1 MTEQLNGLL
10 KAITHEHVY
19 IQTHNFPDPDAI
31 ASAYG
36 LQQLLRHCGVE
47 STVCYQGK
55 IERFNT
61 NYIME
66 KLDIRFSRLVDIS
79 DILQEDDEII
89 LIDSQKY
96 NSNVDSA
103 RGVEIASIDHHP
115 TFFSAE
121 YRFSDI
127 RPEVGSC
134 ATIIASYFFDND
146 IPMDEK
152 TALVLT
158 FGIRSDTAKLSRGV
172 SQLDLDMLSRLFAYC
187 DGDTIYYLENSE
199 LEFKDLDAYAKAI
212 ESIELYDGDT
222 AFAFAG
228 ENCPEALVA
237 SVSDF
242 ILSLVAVSFSVVY
255 SKKEKGL
262 KLSVRCS
269 SGLDAGVI
277 TARALA
283 SFGSGGGHQ
292 VMAGGFV
299 PFEGN
304 ALHLAKL
311 ITAIKEAFIQQIKLA
326 KVKKSNLSELYTDGA

>member
-10 KAITHEHVY
+10 RAITHEHVY

-66 KLDIRFSRLVDIS
+66 KLGISFSRLVDIS
-79 DILQEDDEII
+79 DILREDDEII

-96 NSNVDSA
+96 NANVDDT

-115 TFFSAE
+115 TFFAAE

-134 ATIIASYFFDND
+134 AAIIASYFFENE

-158 FGIRSDTAKLSRGV
+158 FGIRSDTAKLSRG
-172 SQLDLDMLSRLFAYC
+172 
-187 DGDTIYYLENSE
+187 
-199 LEFKDLDAYAKAI
+199 
-212 ESIELYDGDT
+212 
-222 AFAFAG
+222 
-228 ENCPEALVA
+228 
-237 SVSDF
+237 
-242 ILSLVAVSFSVVY
+242 
-255 SKKEKGL
+255 
-262 KLSVRCS
+262 
-269 SGLDAGVI
+269 
-277 TARALA
+277 
-283 SFGSGGGHQ
+283 
-292 VMAGGFV
+292 
-299 PFEGN
+299 
-304 ALHLAKL
+304 
-311 ITAIKEAFIQQIKLA
+311 
-326 KVKKSNLSELYTDGA
+326 

>member
-31 ASAYG
+31 AAAYG
-36 LQQLLRHCGVE
+36 RQQLLRYCGIE

-79 DILQEDDEII
+79 DILQEYDEII

-134 ATIIASYFFDND
+134 ATLIASYFFDSD
-146 IPMDEK
+146 TPMDAK
-152 TALVLT
+152 TALVVPFAPRRAT
-158 FGIRSDTAKLSRGV
+158 STLSR
-172 SQLDLDMLSRLFAYC
+172 
-187 DGDTIYYLENSE
+187 
-199 LEFKDLDAYAKAI
+199 
-212 ESIELYDGDT
+212 
-222 AFAFAG
+222 
-228 ENCPEALVA
+228 
-237 SVSDF
+237 
-242 ILSLVAVSFSVVY
+242 
-255 SKKEKGL
+255 
-262 KLSVRCS
+262 
-269 SGLDAGVI
+269 
-277 TARALA
+277 
-283 SFGSGGGHQ
+283 
-292 VMAGGFV
+292 
-299 PFEGN
+299 
-304 ALHLAKL
+304 
-311 ITAIKEAFIQQIKLA
+311 
-326 KVKKSNLSELYTDGA
+326 

>member
-1 MTEQLNGLL
+1 MNEQLSGLL

-36 LQQLLRHCGVE
+36 LQQLLKHCGVE
-47 STVCYQGK
+47 ATVCYQGR

-66 KLDIRFSRLVDIS
+66 RLGISFSKLVDI
-79 DILQEDDEII
+79 DDVLREDDEII
-89 LIDSQKY
+89 LVDSQKF
-96 NSNVDSA
+96 NSNVEDTK
-103 RGVEIASIDHHP
+103 GVEIASIDHHP
-115 TFFSAE
+115 TFFQAE

-134 ATIIASYFFDND
+134 AAIIASYFFEND
-146 IPMDEK
+146 IPMDER

-172 SQLDLDMLSRLFAYC
+172 SQLDLDMLSRLFAFC

-199 LEFKDLDAYAKAI
+199 LEFKDLEAYAKAI
-212 ESIELYDGDT
+212 ESIKMYEGDT

-242 ILSLVAVSFSVVY
+242 ILSIVKVTFSVVY
-255 SKKEKGL
+255 SRKELGL

-269 SGLDAGVI
+269 SGLNAGVI
-277 TARALA
+277 TAKALQG
-283 SFGSGGGHQ
+283 FGDGGGHQ

-299 PFEGN
+299 PFSGTDSQM
-304 ALHLAKL
+304 AKL
-311 ITAIKEAFIQQIKLA
+311 IEDIKKSFIQQIKLA
-326 KVKKSNLSELYTDGA
+326 RADRNNIGLLCQDVI